1 MSSSRIEEPEWVFP
15 FEFMKPGDSFFVPTL
30 KPLEMLYVIDSRA
43 KVAKVKVKSF
53 PASKD
58 GHLGVR
64 VWRIT

>member
-1 MSSSRIEEPEWVFP
+1 
-15 FEFMKPGDSFFVPTL
+15 VPTL

-43 KVAKVKVKSF
+43 KAAKVKVKSF

>member
-1 MSSSRIEEPEWVFP
+1 
-15 FEFMKPGDSFFVPTL
+15 MKPGDSFFVPTL

-43 KVAKVKVKSF
+43 KSAKVKVKSF